1 MKELLLFFLLFGLC
15 TANGQITIDDCQE
28 KAKANYP
35 LIKQYDLIAKSSD
48 YTISNANKAYLPQV
62 SITGIGGYI
71 FAGLPEFSS
80 PGSSSGEPNK
90 AQFIG
95 IAQINQTI
103 WDGGATRTQKDIIK
117 TAAEVEKSSVGVA
130 LYSIRERV
138 NQLFFGILLID
149 EQNKQ
154 LDILFEELNRGL
166 KKVRLSKENGLAYA
180 SDVDEV
186 KAEMLNL
193 EQKKIEFNYTRKGY
207 VQMLSYLIGQELD
220 ENVKL
225 EKPIVIEPSG
235 SLTNNRPELSLY
247 SNQLKLVESRSA
259 INQVVL
265 MPKIGL
271 IGAGALIEPGLNF
284 GSSKFNG
291 LALAGISM
299 SWSTAGLYK
308 SSNNKELDKIEMDKI
323 TNQQDVF
330 LFNNKLQLTQANS
343 DIEKQKAIIAKDGEI
358 ITLKGN
364 VKKSK
369 QLMYDNGLCSMNDLL
384 SSINKENEAIGNQA
398 LHNIQLLMSLY
409 NYKTISGN

>member
-1 MKELLLFFLLFGLC
+1 MKELLLFFLFFCFC
-15 TANGQITIDDCQE
+15 TANGQITIDGCQE

-62 SITGIGGYI
+62 SVTGIGGYI
-71 FAGLPEFSS
+71 FTGLPEFSV
-80 PGSSSGEPNK
+80 PGSTSGEQNK

-117 TAAEVEKSSVGVA
+117 SSAEVEKSSVDVL

-154 LDILFEELNRGL
+154 LDILYDELKLGL
-166 KKVRLSKENGLAYA
+166 NKVRLSKENGLAYA

-207 VQMLSYLIGQELD
+207 MQMLSYLTGQQLD
-220 ENVKL
+220 ENTKL
-225 EKPIVIEPSG
+225 EKPIMIESVENL
-235 SLTNNRPELSLY
+235 SNQRPELNLY
-247 SNQLKLVESRSA
+247 ANQLKLVESRSEM
-259 INQVVL
+259 NQVSL

-271 IGAGALIEPGLNF
+271 LGAGVLIEPGINF
-284 GSSKFNG
+284 GASNFNG

-308 SSNNKELDKIEMDKI
+308 NSNNKGLDKIEIDKI
-323 TNQQDVF
+323 NNQQETF
-330 LFNNKLQLTQANS
+330 SFNTKLQLTQANS
-343 DIEKQKAIIAKDGEI
+343 DIEKQKAIIAKDAEI
-358 ITLKGN
+358 IKLKSN
-364 VKKSK
+364 IKKSH
-369 QLMYDNGLCSMNDLL
+369 QLMYDNGIRTMNDLL
-384 SSINKENEAIGNQA
+384 SAINKESEAIANQA
-398 LHNIQLLMSLY
+398 LHNVQLLMSIY

>member
-1 MKELLLFFLLFGLC
+1 MKQLLLYFLLLVFY
-15 TANGQITIDDCQE
+15 TANGQITIDNCQE

-48 YTISNANKAYLPQV
+48 YTISNANKAYLPQISV
-62 SITGIGGYI
+62 TGIGGYI
-71 FAGLPEFSS
+71 FAGLPEFSV
-80 PGSSSGEPNK
+80 PGSTSSASNK

-103 WDGGATRTQKDIIK
+103 WDGGAIRTQKDIAK
-117 TAAEVEKSSVGVA
+117 SVAEVEKSSVDVS

-138 NQLFFGILLID
+138 NQVFFGIMLID

-154 LDILFEELNRGL
+154 LDILYEELKLGL
-166 KKVRLSKENGLAYA
+166 NKVRLSNENGLAYA

-207 VQMLSYLIGQELD
+207 VQMLSYLIGEKLEED
-220 ENVKL
+220 SKL
-225 EKPIVIEPSG
+225 EKPVMIESVDN
-235 SLTNNRPELSLY
+235 LENHRPELSLY
-247 SNQLKLVESRSA
+247 ANQLKLAESRSE
-259 INQVVL
+259 INQVSL

-271 IGAGALIEPGLNF
+271 LGAGVLIEPGINF
-284 GSSKFNG
+284 GQSKFNG

-308 SSNNKELDKIEMDKI
+308 NSNNKDLDKIEMDKI
-323 TNQQDVF
+323 SNQQDTF

-343 DIEKQKAIIAKDGEI
+343 DIEKQKAIIAKDAEI
-358 ITLKGN
+358 VKLKGN
-364 VKKSK
+364 IKNSY
-369 QLMYDNGLCSMNDLL
+369 QLMYNNGIVPMNDLL
-384 SSINKENEAIGNQA
+384 SAMNKESEAVGNQA
-398 LHNIQLLMSLY
+398 LHNVQLLMSIY

>member
-1 MKELLLFFLLFGLC
+1 MKELLSFFLLFGLC
-15 TANGQITIDDCQE
+15 SAHGQITIEGCQD

-48 YTISNANKAYLPQV
+48 YTISNANKAYLPQLSV
-62 SITGIGGYI
+62 TGIGGYI

-80 PGSSSGEPNK
+80 PGSTSGEQNK

-103 WDGGATRTQKDIIK
+103 WDGGATHTQKDIAK
-117 TAAEVEKSSVGVA
+117 SMAEVEKSSVDVS

-154 LDILFEELNRGL
+154 LDILYDQLKLSLN
-166 KKVRLSKENGLAYA
+166 KVRLSKENGLAYA

-186 KAEMLNL
+186 NAEMLTL

-207 VQMLSYLIGQELD
+207 VQMLSYLIGEKL
-220 ENVKL
+220 EEIVKL
-225 EKPIVIEPSG
+225 EKPILIEAVDNG
-235 SLTNNRPELSLY
+235 SNHRPELSLY
-247 SNQLKLVESRSA
+247 ANQLKLVESRSE
-259 INQVVL
+259 INSVSL

-271 IGAGALIEPGLNF
+271 LGAGVLIEPGMNF

-308 SSNNKELDKIEMDKI
+308 NSNNKDLDKIEMDKI
-323 TNQQDVF
+323 NNQQETF

-343 DIEKQKAIIAKDGEI
+343 DIEKQKAIIAKDAEI
-358 ITLKGN
+358 IKLKGN
-364 VKKSK
+364 IKKSQ
-369 QLMYDNGLCSMNDLL
+369 QLMYDNGISPMNDLL
-384 SSINKENEAIGNQA
+384 SAINKESEAVGNQA
-398 LHNIQLLMSLY
+398 LHNVQLLMSIY

>member
-1 MKELLLFFLLFGLC
+1 MKELLLFFLFFGFC
-15 TANGQITIDDCQE
+15 TANGQITIDGCQE

-35 LIKQYDLIAKSSD
+35 LVKQYDLISKSSD

-62 SITGIGGYI
+62 SVTGIGGYI
-71 FAGLPEFSS
+71 FAGLPEFST
-80 PGSSSGEPNK
+80 PGSTSSGQNK

-103 WDGGATRTQKDIIK
+103 WDGGATRTQKDIAK
-117 TAAEVEKSSVGVA
+117 SVAELEKSSVDVA

-154 LDILFEELNRGL
+154 LDILYEELNRGL

-186 KAEMLNL
+186 MAEMLNL

-207 VQMLSYLIGQELD
+207 VQMLSYLTGEQLE
-220 ENVKL
+220 ENAKL
-225 EKPIVIEPSG
+225 EKPVMMESVDN
-235 SLTNNRPELSLY
+235 LNNHRPELSLY
-247 SNQLKLVESRSA
+247 SNQLKLVESRSE
-259 INQVVL
+259 INQVSL
-265 MPKIGL
+265 MPKIGFL
-271 IGAGALIEPGLNF
+271 GAGVLIEPGINL
-284 GSSKFNG
+284 GQSKFNG

-308 SSNNKELDKIEMDKI
+308 NSNNKDLDKIEMDKI
-323 TNQQDVF
+323 NNQQETF
-330 LFNNKLQLTQANS
+330 LFNNKLQLTQANN

-358 ITLKGN
+358 IKLKGSI
-364 VKKSK
+364 KKSY
-369 QLMYDNGLCSMNDLL
+369 QLMYDNGLTSMNDLL
-384 SSINKENEAIGNQA
+384 SAMNKESEAIGNQA
-398 LHNIQLLMSLY
+398 LHNVQLLMSIY